1 MQFRDTIQ
9 PWLPAAVFALVA
21 LPASA
26 QTLDDVSVQ
35 VQGVDVVAHVSFS
48 AAVRLVRQSPTIPS
62 QLVQFQIELLGADE
76 ATLTQRTADSRR
88 VAATATTPEI
98 SLVLNAAP
106 NKTLRE
112 MTLQLSEATLVRARQ
127 GKSANT
133 IDIVLVGKGVS
144 AAAAPQPG
152 AASQPTAPEQQNAQ
166 QPVEATPEVEARA
179 AELMALAREAV
190 TQGNTQAAIGQL
202 NQLLLLPPNSVMQ
215 DAQEMIGVAWERAGD
230 LARAKMEY
238 GLYLKLFPE
247 GEGAQRVAQRLASM
261 GVVPTAKTD
270 TTAGTVKTDLAKKPE
285 IKYSGN
291 IAEYYFGGKSR
302 SQSLVNLVSG
312 INQSTLTKT
321 TESAL
326 VTNVDLGARYVTDDS
341 DTRAVLRG
349 TGSTNLSATSKNTS
363 ILNAAFVDYRLKS
376 SGLDVRVGRQ
386 SPINGGLLGMFD
398 GVSMTYPVRPG
409 IRVNLMGGVPAS
421 PLVSSPNE
429 ILYAGMVEM
438 DSIFVQNLSG
448 DMYILDQTTQGIT
461 NRRAIGTEARYSD
474 ERGSLYALLDYD
486 QLFNAV
492 NAFSVQGSVQG
503 PGQSTFT
510 LLLDSRKAP
519 SLQMTNALISTGAT
533 SLKVLLQTQA
543 LNDVLAEAKATTAQ
557 ANQVMFSATKP
568 ISDKWQL
575 TGDLQYSAIGALPAV
590 GTFDATPATGAQY
603 GLSLQLT
610 GSNLYSKRDIN
621 NFNLSL
627 LSTPLFH
634 GVQLAYNNL
643 TGFDDNKYTVEP
655 SLRLYSQR
663 DTQGISMLRISPG
676 LRGSY
681 NVSKKI
687 SVMAEGLVEHSTN
700 QGPTN
705 NASTNSVF
713 FYFGLRYE
721 LF

>member
-9 PWLPAAVFALVA
+9 AWLPVAFFALA
-21 LPASA
+21 A
-26 QTLDDVSVQ
+26 QHAGAQPLDDVSVQ
-35 VQGVDVVAHVSFS
+35 VQGDDVVAHVSFS
-48 AAVRLVRQSPTIPS
+48 AAVRLVRQAPTTPS
-62 QLVQFQIELLGADE
+62 QLIQFQIELVGADE
-76 ATLTQRTADSRR
+76 ATLSQRTVDSRR

-98 SLVLNAAP
+98 SLLLNAAP

-127 GKSANT
+127 GTNAKM
-133 IDIVLVGKGVS
+133 IDIVLVGKGAPPP
-144 AAAAPQPG
+144 AALALGTASPAA
-152 AASQPTAPEQQNAQ
+152 TPEQKLARQAI
-166 QPVEATPEVEARA
+166 EGTPEVEARA
-179 AELMALAREAV
+179 AELMALAKEAV

-215 DAQEMIGVAWERAGD
+215 DAQDMIGVAWERAGD

-261 GVVPTAKTD
+261 GVAPTAKAE
-270 TTAGTVKTDLAKKPE
+270 TTAGTVKTEAPKKPE
-285 IKYSGN
+285 VKYSGN

-302 SQSLVNLVSG
+302 TQSLVNLVSG
-312 INQSTLTKT
+312 INQSTLTNT

-349 TGSTNLSATSKNTS
+349 TGSTNLSAASKNTS
-363 ILNAAFVDYRLKS
+363 ILNAAFVDYRLKD

-429 ILYAGMVEM
+429 VMYAGMVEV
-438 DSIFVQNLSG
+438 DSIIQNLSG
-448 DMYILDQTTQGIT
+448 DMYILEQTTQGIT
-461 NRRAIGTEARYSD
+461 NRRAIGTEARYSN

-492 NAFSVQGSVQG
+492 NALSLQGSVQG

-519 SLQMTNALISTGAT
+519 SLQLTNALISSGAT
-533 SLKVLLQTQA
+533 SLKVLLQTMA
-543 LNDVLAEAKATTAQ
+543 LSDAMAAARATTAQ
-557 ANQVMFSATKP
+557 ANQAMFSATKP
-568 ISDKWQL
+568 ITDKWQL

-603 GLSLQLT
+603 GLALQLT

-634 GVQLAYNNL
+634 GVQFAYNNL
-643 TGFDDNKYTVEP
+643 TGFGDNKYTLEP

-663 DTQGISMLRISPG
+663 DTQGVSMLRISPG

-681 NVSKKI
+681 NVSKKL
-687 SVMAEGLVEHSTN
+687 SAMAEGLIEHSTN

-713 FYFGLRYE
+713 FYLGLRYE

>member
-1 MQFRDTIQ
+1 MHSRETIRSR
-9 PWLPAAVFALVA
+9 LVAAVFSLVA

-26 QTLDDVSVQ
+26 QTLDEVSVQ
-35 VQGVDVVAHVSFS
+35 VQGEDVVAHISFS
-48 AAVRLVRQSPTIPS
+48 AAVRLVRQAPTTPS
-62 QLVQFQIELLGADE
+62 QLIQFQIELLGADE
-76 ATLTQRTADSRR
+76 ATLSQRTADLRR
-88 VAATATTPEI
+88 VAASATTPEI
-98 SLVLNAAP
+98 SLVLNVAP

-112 MTLQLSEATLVRARQ
+112 MTVQLSEATLVRGQQ
-127 GKSANT
+127 GKNAST
-133 IDIVLVGKGVS
+133 IDIVLVGRGMP
-144 AAAAPQPG
+144 AASTVVPGPATVAATPEHKSSQPG
-152 AASQPTAPEQQNAQ
+152 AEGAS
-166 QPVEATPEVEARA
+166 EVELQAI
-179 AELMALAREAV
+179 ELMSSARDSV
-190 TQGNTQAAIGQL
+190 TQGNTQAAISQL

-261 GVVPTAKTD
+261 GVVPSAKTD
-270 TTAGTVKTDLAKKPE
+270 IPADTIKAEAAKKPE

-291 IAEYYFGGKSR
+291 LAEYYFGGKSR

-312 INQSTLTKT
+312 INQSTLTQT

-326 VTNVDLGARYVTDDS
+326 VTNVDLGARYVTDDF

-349 TGSTNLSATSKNTS
+349 TGSANLSATSKNTS

-421 PLVSSPNE
+421 PLVNSPNE

-438 DSIFVQNLSG
+438 DSILVANLSG

-461 NRRAIGTEARYSD
+461 NRRTIGAEVRYSN

-486 QLFNAV
+486 QLFSAV

-519 SLQMTNALISTGAT
+519 SLQMTNALISSGAT

-543 LNDVLAEAKATTAQ
+543 LSDVLAEAKATTAQ
-557 ANQVMFSATKP
+557 ANQAMFSATKP
-568 ISDKWQL
+568 IGDKWQL
-575 TGDLQYSAIGALPAV
+575 TGDIQYSAIGALPAV

-621 NFNLSL
+621 NFNLSV

-634 GVQLAYNNL
+634 GIQLAYNNL

-676 LRGSY
+676 MRGSY
-681 NVSKKI
+681 NISKKI
-687 SVMAEGLVEHSTN
+687 SVMAEGLIEHSTN

-705 NASTNSVF
+705 NASTNSIF
-713 FYFGLRYE
+713 FYLGLRYE